1 MRQVPEFIK
10 RIWRTPI
17 WRMDSNQK
25 AIYLTFDDGP
35 NPDITPQ
42 VLDILDEFGVK
53 ANFFCV
59 GENVEKHRDVFEE
72 TKRRGHKVGNHT
84 FNHLKGFETSVET
97 CVANVEKANELTKSK
112 LFRPPH
118 GRITLRQ
125 VNALKKDYKIIMWD
139 FITYDFDVRV
149 SPETILNEV
158 KKRSRNG
165 SIVVFHDSTKA
176 AKNMLAVLPKAIQ
189 FWQDEGYELKLIE

>member
-59 GENVEKHRDVFEE
+59 GENVQKYRDVFEE

-84 FNHLKGFETSVET
+84 FNHLKGFKTSAEEYVE
-97 CVANVEKANELTKSK
+97 NVEKANELIESK

-139 FITYDFDVRV
+139 FITYDFDARV

-165 SIVVFHDSTKA
+165 SIVVFHDSTKV

-189 FWQDEGYELKLIE
+189 FWQDEGYELKFIE

>member
-59 GENVEKHRDVFEE
+59 GENVQKYRDVFEE

-84 FNHLKGFETSVET
+84 FNHLKGFETSVEEY
-97 CVANVEKANELTKSK
+97 VENVEKANEFIRSK

>member
-35 NPDITPQ
+35 NPEITPQ

-59 GENVEKHRDVFEE
+59 GENVQKYRDVFEE

-84 FNHLKGFETSVET
+84 FNHLKGFETSVEEY
-97 CVANVEKANELTKSK
+97 VENVEKANELIKSK

-118 GRITLRQ
+118 GRITPRQ

-139 FITYDFDVRV
+139 FITYDFDARV

-165 SIVVFHDSTKA
+165 SIVVFHDLTKV

>member
-59 GENVEKHRDVFEE
+59 GENVQKYRDVFEE

-84 FNHLKGFETSVET
+84 FNHLKGFKTSAEEYVE
-97 CVANVEKANELTKSK
+97 NVEKANELIESK

-139 FITYDFDVRV
+139 FITYDFDARV

-165 SIVVFHDSTKA
+165 SIVVFRDSTKV

-189 FWQDEGYELKLIE
+189 FWQDEGYELKFIE